1 MRCTLDARQSFAIE
15 ARRQDM
21 KSLTSPKKIIGR
33 FLVIAAVLGVLTV
46 QSRGA
51 HAAEK
56 LRVGINLTTI
66 ETLPIYIAAD
76 ATPDAV
82 ELAGGGIPSLT
93 EGKADAATNAETQA
107 ILRSTSDPNIRVIL
121 TVAEYAYHIVA
132 RRSSGIQ
139 GAADLRGKKIATSLN
154 SSAHFYIAK
163 TLRNAGLSESDVT
176 IVGMSPPDMPAA
188 LKRGDIDA
196 VSIWEPAAQQSI
208 DTLGA
213 DAVIIQGPPYSE
225 RFNLNTTTEVT
236 SNPAKRAALVS
247 FVQSLIRASREVRE
261 HPERTQPLIA
271 AKLNLPPAL
280 VATTWKLFAF
290 PAAISD
296 DLLAT
301 MKEQEPWMAEKQ
313 HRAPRSPDAIA
324 SLIDASVWQEAA
336 KSH

>member
-1 MRCTLDARQSFAIE
+1 MNGS
-15 ARRQDM
+15 ARRQTM
-21 KSLTSPKKIIGR
+21 IGAL
-33 FLVIAAVLGVLTV
+33 LVIAGLLDVLAV
-46 QSRGA
+46 QPR
-51 HAAEK
+51 AAYAADK

-76 ATPDAV
+76 SANDAV
-82 ELAGGGIPSLT
+82 TLAGGGIPSLT

-107 ILRSTSDPNIRVIL
+107 LLRSTTDPNIRVIL

-163 TLRNAGLSESDVT
+163 TLRAAGLSEADVT
-176 IVGMSPPDMPAA
+176 VVGMSPPDMPAA
-188 LKRGDIDA
+188 LARGDIDA

-213 DAVIIQGPPYSE
+213 DAIVIQGPPYSE
-225 RFNLNTTTEVT
+225 RFNLNTTTQVT
-236 SNPAKRAALVS
+236 SDPIKRAALVDFLRS
-247 FVQSLIRASREVRE
+247 IIRASREVRE

-271 AKLNLPPAL
+271 AKLNLSPAL
-280 VATTWKLFAF
+280 VSATWELFQF
-290 PAAISD
+290 PAGISD

-324 SLIDASVWQEAA
+324 ALIDASLWQEAA
-336 KSH
+336 KSP